1 MSRPEVLVF
10 DLFGTLVFFDDS
22 RVPTMDVGG
31 RTVPA
36 TVAGLPELLDGLGLP
51 LEGFLRELRRAGEAI
66 FERKRREGIE
76 IPTAVRFEQT
86 LLALGIEPAAAA
98 ASAHEMASRHMDTLA
113 RSVVCPPDRVDLLGS
128 LARRHRLALL
138 SNFDSG
144 STARRVLAEAG
155 LARLL
160 EVIVISEEE
169 GLRKPS
175 RELFDRTCSRLG
187 AAPAD
192 CFYIGDTLVEDIEG
206 STAAGLSAIW
216 IRSAKARAAHGED
229 SESPA
234 LAVLE
239 DVAELPAWLEARRD
253 GIRDGR
259 DDERR

>member
-1 MSRPEVLVF
+1 MKLPDVLVF

-22 RVPTMDVGG
+22 RVPRMEIAG
-31 RTVPA
+31 RRVPMTVE
-36 TVAGLPELLDGLGLP
+36 GLPALLEALGLP
-51 LEGFLRELRRAGEAI
+51 LDSFLLELRRAGEAI

-76 IPTAVRFEQT
+76 IPTAVRFEQA

-113 RSVVCPPDRVDLLGS
+113 RSVVCPPGRVELLGA

-144 STARRVLAEAG
+144 ATARRVLAEAD
-155 LARLL
+155 LARFL

-175 RELFDRTCSRLG
+175 RELFDRTRTRLG
-187 AAPAD
+187 VAPAD
-192 CFYIGDTLVEDIEG
+192 CLYIGDTLQEDIEG
-206 STAAGLSAIW
+206 STAAGLSALW
-216 IRSAKARAAHGED
+216 IRSAATRATHGEA
-229 SESPA
+229 SPSPA

-239 DVAELPAWLEARRD
+239 DVDELPAWLKTCA
-253 GIRDGR
+253 G
-259 DDERR
+259 